1 MLASH
6 TLATRRAARRGRPR
20 ATPNRLRAGGGRAD
34 LGGGTGAVFRLES
47 DFDIENGMAGPS
59 GRLSGRRTYVG
70 LLNEHWSMFATG
82 RQSNAMQKTL
92 VPLYIATALG
102 RDVRHPFDTDD
113 LDSTFLTNNSIQYQT
128 PDWVACARSRRTAS
142 RTRRC
147 SL

>member
-1 MLASH
+1 MPGLAGQSPNY
-6 TLATRRAARRGRPR
+6 RGMKIV
-20 ATPNRLRAGGGRAD
+20 TGRAD

-102 RDVRHPFDTDD
+102 RDVHHPFDTDD

>member
-1 MLASH
+1 MAGHVLHRTGCALGGARIS
-6 TLATRRAARRGRPR
+6 AAARVPCSGS
-20 ATPNRLRAGGGRAD
+20 
-34 LGGGTGAVFRLES
+34 S

-102 RDVRHPFDTDD
+102 RDVHHPFDTDD

-128 PDWVACARSRRTAS
+128 PDWVA
-142 RTRRC
+142 
-147 SL
+147 